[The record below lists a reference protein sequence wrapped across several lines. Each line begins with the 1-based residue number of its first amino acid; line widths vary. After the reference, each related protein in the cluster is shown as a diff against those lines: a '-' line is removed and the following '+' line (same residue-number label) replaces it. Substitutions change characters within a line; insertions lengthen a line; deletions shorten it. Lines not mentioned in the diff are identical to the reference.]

1 MARKLN
7 KLKLVLTIFIF
18 LLIIIILS
26 YFTLKVEDIIEI
38 SKEHSLSPRERI
50 NKRCYENVF
59 IEKKI
64 IVESWQKRAMGSPGH
79 IIIGGYKKEESR
91 GINDPWLLYHEVTHS
106 FWGSHNSPIWFSEGS
121 GTFIPNLI
129 IMKIEKNPP
138 DFWEFSHSN
147 DMNKEY
153 KKILKKTKEK
163 NGDLNTPLINLEDYK
178 NKSNRGRLFLNK
190 IYLLIGEDNFSK
202 MYKEL
207 YKIYTKTGEK
217 IDEKNIEEAILLF
230 E

>member
-1 MARKLN
+1 MKY
-7 KLKLVLTIFIF
+7 LKIGLP
-18 LLIIIILS
+18 
-26 YFTLKVEDIIEI
+26 IIE
-38 SKEHSLSPRERI
+38 SFVANEFP
-50 NKRCYENVF
+50 C
-59 IEKKI
+59 KKI

-230 E
+230 TPEDKKEEMKRFINQEIWGSQNNLKII